1 MDQAQSTLFEV
12 PACPGD
18 PSPGTLAAH
27 VRNGVK
33 FREPLNFSLFPE
45 LPGSSLPEGHLVR
58 QIARIIA
65 SLDLGWLRRLY
76 AHRGGVPYLPE
87 QMLAVVL
94 YGMTCG
100 MRTGSDLQESCRYDD
115 RFKFLMGGHKPDDRT
130 FERFIDRVGP
140 CAEELLKSVLE
151 LARGHGMAKAGE
163 VAIDGCKL
171 AGSSSW
177 WKHTQNSGTAPSD
190 PDARLMNS
198 HGRKMVGYNAL
209 TAVDTRDGLIVG
221 AALVNDQND
230 WNAGPVIV
238 EAVRS
243 QLGEY
248 PAVVIADS
256 GFESPDGICGVENLG
271 VDTVFAVR
279 DNGLPECLSQDH
291 EGRLTCPA
299 GKIFVKRPKP
309 HKMADGRICDT
320 YRPEGGCRGCP
331 LKDQC
336 AFFKKKLEVPE
347 GADPVA
353 RFRNR
358 DRVQSAAYHGAMKRR
373 QRVETPNAFLKRHD
387 RFERLRGRNLGRA
400 AGELYLWVAS
410 YNLRKILRLNL
421 RALLRFIDRFAAHL
435 GQTSLKNPRRFGR
448 GMLLQ
453 RRGLRFTSQ

>member
-1 MDQAQSTLFEV
+1 MDQAQSTLFESPECSV
-12 PACPGD
+12 W
-18 PSPGTLAAH
+18 PSPGSLTAH

-33 FREPLNFSLFPE
+33 FREPLDFSLFPE
-45 LPGSSLPEGHLVR
+45 LPGSSLPPQHLAR
-58 QIARIIA
+58 TIAVVIA
-65 SLDLGWLRRLY
+65 SLDLSWLRKLY

-100 MRTGSDLQESCRYDD
+100 QRTGLDLQESCRYDD

-130 FERFIDRVGP
+130 FERFIERLGP
-140 CAEELLKSVLE
+140 CVEELLRSVLD
-151 LARGHGMAKAGE
+151 LARSHGMAKANE

-177 WKHTQNSGTAPSD
+177 WKHSSKSDTAPSD

-198 HGRKMVGYNAL
+198 HGRRMVGYNAL
-209 TAVDTRDGLIVG
+209 TAVDTSDGLIVG

-230 WNAGPVIV
+230 WQAGPVIV
-238 EAVRS
+238 KAVRS

-248 PAVVIADS
+248 PAVAIADS

-279 DNGLPECLSQDH
+279 DNGLPECLAQDH
-291 EGRLTCPA
+291 EGRLCCPA
-299 GKIFVKRPKP
+299 GKIFVKRPNP
-309 HKMADGRICDT
+309 RKMADGRMVDT

-336 AFFKKKLEVPE
+336 AFFKKRLEVPE

-358 DRVQSAAYHGAMKRR
+358 DRARSAAYHGAMKRR
-373 QRVETPNAFLKRHD
+373 QRAETPNAFLKRHD

-400 AGELYLWVAS
+400 TGELFLWVAS
-410 YNLRKILRLNL
+410 YNLRKILRLDL
-421 RALLRFIDRFAAHL
+421 RAFLRFIARLAARL
-435 GQTSLKNPRRFGR
+435 GQTWLKTPHQFGV
-448 GMLLQ
+448 GTLVQ
-453 RRGLRFTSQ
+453 RRALQFASQ